1 MSSIHLNIRLLYIL
15 FSFEYHRLMKNEV
28 FEKYF
33 SRRGALRRASLESGI
48 PYITLVQHAN
58 NVRRVSPAMA
68 VRYEELLGIPRWEL
82 RPDLWCGPEEDGGER
97 SGL

>member
-1 MSSIHLNIRLLYIL
+1 MSSIHLNIICLYNV
-15 FSFEYHRLMKNEV
+15 FSFEYYPFMKNEV

-82 RPDLWCGPEEDGGER
+82 RPDLWTGPGEGGN
-97 SGL
+97 GGV